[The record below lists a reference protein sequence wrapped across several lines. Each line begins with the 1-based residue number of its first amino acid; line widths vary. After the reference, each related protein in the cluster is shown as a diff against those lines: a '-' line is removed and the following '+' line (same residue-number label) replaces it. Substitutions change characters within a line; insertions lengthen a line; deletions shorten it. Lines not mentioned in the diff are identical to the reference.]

1 MAQALSAGSPPNL
14 PFGVPESAGSLHNQR
29 FDLAA
34 DRVSL
39 AAAFAVQR
47 GSLPLEVDLTVEPGR
62 VLVLLGPNGAG
73 KSTVLR
79 VLAGLLRPD
88 AGRVVLGD
96 LALDDAAAGKQVPPY
111 DRPVGMVFQDYLLFP
126 HLSTVDN
133 VAFGLRSRRVP
144 KAQARAAARGWLERV
159 GLAEYQTAKPGSLS
173 GGQAQRVA
181 MARALV
187 GSPQLLLLDEPLAAL
202 DARTKL
208 EVRAELRRHLADYA
222 GATVVVSHDPIDA
235 MALADE
241 VAVIEHGRVVQ
252 SGAPGEVARR
262 PRTEYVARLI
272 GLTLLAGTGEGTKVR
287 LESGASVTVA
297 EPSQGSV
304 HVAIRPEAVAI
315 YPTEPHGSPRNVW
328 PARVASATPHGSAV
342 RCDLD
347 GPVPLT
353 ADLTATAFAEL
364 GLAPGSAVWAT
375 VKAHEVEVYDR

>member
-1 MAQALSAGSPPNL
+1 M
-14 PFGVPESAGSLHNQR
+14 SLN
-29 FDLAA
+29 A
-34 DRVSL
+34 SI
-39 AAAFAVQR
+39 AVQR
-47 GSLPLEVDLTVEPGR
+47 GSLHLVVDLAVQPGA

-88 AGRVVLGD
+88 AGRVVLG
-96 LALDDAAAGKQVPPY
+96 ATVLDDPQAGQHVPPY
-111 DRPVGMVFQDYLLFP
+111 ERAIGMVFQDYLLFP

-144 KAQARAAARGWLERV
+144 KVRARAAARDWLERV
-159 GLAEYQTAKPGSLS
+159 GLGDYAKAKPGDLS

-181 MARALV
+181 LARALI
-187 GSPQLLLLDEPLAAL
+187 GSPELLLLDEPLAAL

-208 EVRAELRRHLADYA
+208 EVRADLRRHLSEYA

-252 SGAPGEVARR
+252 SGPPGEVARR
-262 PRTEYVARLI
+262 PRTDYVARLI
-272 GLTLLAGTGEGTKVR
+272 GLSLLAGTGEGTTVR
-287 LESGASVTVA
+287 LESGASVAIA
-297 EPSQGSV
+297 EPAQGSV
-304 HVAIRPEAVAI
+304 YVAIRPEAVAI

-328 PARVASATPHGSAV
+328 PARVATATPHGSAV
-342 RCDLD
+342 RLDLT

-353 ADLTATAFAEL
+353 ADLTASAFAEL

-375 VKAHEVEVYDR
+375 VKAHEVEVYAR

>member
-1 MAQALSAGSPPNL
+1 M
-14 PFGVPESAGSLHNQR
+14 
-29 FDLAA
+29 
-34 DRVSL
+34 SL

-47 GSLPLEVDLTVEPGR
+47 GSLDLEVDLTVEPGR

-88 AGRVVLGD
+88 SGRVLLGD
-96 LALDDAAAGKQVPPY
+96 LLLDEPGVGKHVPPY

-133 VAFGLRSRRVP
+133 IAFGLRSRRVP
-144 KAQARAAARGWLERV
+144 KARARASAYEWLERV
-159 GLAEYQTAKPGSLS
+159 GLAAYAGAKPGGLS

-181 MARALV
+181 LARALV

-208 EVRAELRRHLADYA
+208 EVRADLRRHLAEYA

-241 VAVIEHGRVVQ
+241 VAVIEDGRVVQ
-252 SGAPGEVARR
+252 SGSPTEVARR
-262 PRTEYVARLI
+262 PRTDYVARLI
-272 GLTLLAGTGEGTKVR
+272 GLTLLAGTGEGTQVR
-287 LESGASVTVA
+287 LESGTAVAVA
-297 EPSQGSV
+297 EPAHGSV
-304 HVAIRPEAVAI
+304 YVAIRPEAVAI

-342 RCDLD
+342 RCDLA

-353 ADLTATAFAEL
+353 ADLTGTAFAEL
-364 GLAPGSAVWAT
+364 GLAPGSEVWAT
-375 VKAHEVEVYDR
+375 VKAHEVEVYAR